1 MKAQVITK
9 FGDPAIFET
18 IEAVKPEPETGQ
30 VLIRVKATSVNPI
43 DYKIR
48 KGDFP
53 DLAPAF
59 PAVLHGDVAGIIE
72 AVGPEVRKFKVGDA
86 VYGFAGGLVG
96 SDGALAEFMLAD
108 AKLLAKKPETISMM
122 EAAALPLVSITVWEA
137 LFEKVSIKPSQKVL
151 VHAGTGGV
159 GHIGIQLAKYAGAEV
174 YATVSSDKKAQI
186 AKSLGATGTINYVEE
201 SVQEYVQ
208 RVTDGKGF
216 DVVFDTVGGDN
227 INQSLEAVSL
237 YGDVVTILSSS
248 SHDLT
253 PLLFKSASLHVVFTL
268 LPLIH
273 NIQRERHGNIM
284 EKISAIVDQD
294 QLKPLLD
301 PRVFSFDEVGAA
313 HALLESGKAIGKV
326 VIKRD

>member
-1 MKAQVITK
+1 M
-9 FGDPAIFET
+9 
-18 IEAVKPEPETGQ
+18 
-30 VLIRVKATSVNPI
+30 
-43 DYKIR
+43 
-48 KGDFP
+48 
-53 DLAPAF
+53 
-59 PAVLHGDVAGIIE
+59 HGDVAGIIE

-284 EKISAIVDQD
+284 EKISAIVDQG

-301 PRVFSFDEVGAA
+301 PRVFSFDEVSGA
-313 HALLESGKAIGKV
+313 HAILESGKAIGKV